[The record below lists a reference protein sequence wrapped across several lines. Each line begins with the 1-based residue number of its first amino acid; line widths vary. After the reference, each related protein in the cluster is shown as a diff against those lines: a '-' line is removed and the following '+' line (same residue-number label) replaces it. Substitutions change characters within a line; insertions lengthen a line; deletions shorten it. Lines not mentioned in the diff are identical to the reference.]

1 MDGAGATCKPKHNSD
16 LALTAKCRC
25 QVAVE
30 GGRRLTQWL
39 KMKHYLGSTADCL
52 DLGRHVLEVP

>member
-1 MDGAGATCKPKHNSD
+1 MDRAGATCKQKYNSD
-16 LALTAKCRC
+16 LALTARCRC

-39 KMKHYLGSTADCL
+39 NLKHYLGSTAGCL
-52 DLGRHVLEVP
+52 ELGRRVVEVP